1 MLSCIQ
7 TVALTTVTLLCVLI
21 VRRAA
26 RVSRLLG
33 HCCCVSCVRPSS
45 ARSLQA
51 TVHIF
56 TCVPMTTLARPSR
69 MLHSQSTS
77 VSRNRR
83 QRLEANRLGLN
94 ASKTQLMWLG
104 LTQLIDRITYTDI
117 SVLGKH
123 VIVSESSRHL
133 RVVIDRELSLAAH
146 VTAVCRAGY
155 TSRSVN
161 SDQWSYY
168 LST

>member
-1 MLSCIQ
+1 
-7 TVALTTVTLLCVLI
+7 
-21 VRRAA
+21 
-26 RVSRLLG
+26 
-33 HCCCVSCVRPSS
+33 
-45 ARSLQA
+45 
-51 TVHIF
+51 
-56 TCVPMTTLARPSR
+56 
-69 MLHSQSTS
+69 
-77 VSRNRR
+77 
-83 QRLEANRLGLN
+83 
-94 ASKTQLMWLG
+94 MWLG